1 MRLTALAL
9 TLSLLST
16 AADADCLKANTE
28 DQVAEGRLTSVV
40 VSVPAYS
47 LKEHAYI
54 LRLAAPACLDG
65 DDEYDKVDK
74 SDRIHVYSTDDKL
87 LKRLRQLVG
96 KMVRVRGSPFGEENA
111 HHHAPI
117 VMGISA
123 VEPLLKR

>member
-9 TLSLLST
+9 TLSLLSM

-40 VSVPAYS
+40 VSVPAYA

-74 SDRIHVYSTDDKL
+74 SDRIHVYSTDDEL

>member
-1 MRLTALAL
+1 LPQGQHRR
-9 TLSLLST
+9 S
-16 AADADCLKANTE
+16 
-28 DQVAEGRLTSVV
+28 GRRRSSHVRCRVGPGLFS
-40 VSVPAYS
+40 
-47 LKEHAYI
+47 KEHAYI

-87 LKRLRQLVG
+87 LKRLRQLLG

>member
-9 TLSLLST
+9 MLSLLSM
-16 AADADCLKANTE
+16 AADAGCLKANTE

-40 VSVPAYS
+40 VSVPAYA
-47 LKEHAYI
+47 LEEHAYI